1 METNNL
7 SLVELA
13 TKYNKLARLYGLEGR
28 VLVPDDRTLLFGL
41 SEEIEEG
48 VFQCIL
54 SEDSKTTREM
64 LEGYIKVLIVECR
77 KKGWLLDNEFC

>member
-1 METNNL
+1 MENFNL
-7 SLVELA
+7 ELVDLA

-41 SEEIEEG
+41 EEEISDG
-48 VFQCIL
+48 LFQCIL

-64 LEGYIKVLIVECR
+64 LEGYIKVLTIECR
-77 KKGWLLDNEFC
+77 KKGWLLDGESC